1 VAAPLASDAVVITHQ
16 IAPWLA
22 GDKAETDHLLALAA
36 AAAAA
41 AAAGEGR
48 LRIFRCDL
56 LDGAVLLDA
65 ARGCSEVFHLA
76 SPCTIDPV
84 SDPQVPTIPPV
95 VATFSTSH

>member
-36 AAAAA
+36 AAASG
-41 AAAGEGR
+41 AGEGR

-65 ARGCSEVFHLA
+65 ARGCSGVFHLA

-84 SDPQVPTIPPV
+84 SDPQVPIPTIPPV
-95 VATFSTSH
+95 VAVPVL